1 MTSKSAQCYSLSAS
15 PPFWSHQIKKKSK
28 KTYQQQRPSHN
39 WKTDNF
45 PNQMWL
51 WPKSGG
57 EETVIH
63 PGMLINYH
71 TDCLLIFL
79 CSLWYLMKY
88 THFMQTSH
96 RTADAGRSKADANVQ
111 VGQVSTSAEGK
122 GQGQIL
128 PPTALNLSI
137 QRLISSPA
145 HKG

>member
-1 MTSKSAQCYSLSAS
+1 
-15 PPFWSHQIKKKSK
+15 
-28 KTYQQQRPSHN
+28 
-39 WKTDNF
+39 
-45 PNQMWL
+45 
-51 WPKSGG
+51 
-57 EETVIH
+57 
-63 PGMLINYH
+63 
-71 TDCLLIFL
+71 
-79 CSLWYLMKY
+79 
-88 THFMQTSH
+88 MQTSH